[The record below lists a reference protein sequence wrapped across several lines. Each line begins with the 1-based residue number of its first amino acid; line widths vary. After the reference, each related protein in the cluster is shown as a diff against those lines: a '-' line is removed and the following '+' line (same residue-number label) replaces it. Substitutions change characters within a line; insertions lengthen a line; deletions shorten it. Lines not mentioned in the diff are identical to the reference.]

1 MLDSKGKRIPRY
13 SIHENVKYQY
23 GEDGSLLAYFVFK
36 GKPYP
41 ITAHGGDPVYQ
52 VDEDGNT
59 VFDKDG
65 KPVPEYFKVP
75 VFKYERAPQVDTSG
89 LDAILKKLDIL
100 RSYFINTW
108 GIDIDKL
115 RDIVTRRASEI
126 HQLDLKTLK

>member
-1 MLDSKGKRIPRY
+1 M
-13 SIHENVKYQY
+13 KYQY
-23 GEDGSLLAYFVFK
+23 DDDGSLFAYFVFN
-36 GKPYP
+36 GKAYS
-41 ITAHGGDPVYQ
+41 IMAHGGDPVYQ

-59 VFDKDG
+59 IFDKDG
-65 KPVPEYFKVP
+65 NPVPEYFKVP
-75 VFKYERAPQVDTSG
+75 VFEYERAPQVDTSG

-100 RSYFINTW
+100 RSYFLNTW